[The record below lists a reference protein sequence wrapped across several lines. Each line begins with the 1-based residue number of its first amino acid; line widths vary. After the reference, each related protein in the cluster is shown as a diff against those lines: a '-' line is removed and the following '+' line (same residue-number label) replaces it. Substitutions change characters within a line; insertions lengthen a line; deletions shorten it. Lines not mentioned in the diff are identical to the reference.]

1 MVKLAALRRNH
12 AQMSVVFCVKTRS
25 SRQGRV
31 RPMHIFSSYERP
43 HLTIIPII
51 EYTLFILT
59 VRYKKE

>member
-1 MVKLAALRRNH
+1 
-12 AQMSVVFCVKTRS
+12 
-25 SRQGRV
+25 
-31 RPMHIFSSYERP
+31 MHIFSSYERP